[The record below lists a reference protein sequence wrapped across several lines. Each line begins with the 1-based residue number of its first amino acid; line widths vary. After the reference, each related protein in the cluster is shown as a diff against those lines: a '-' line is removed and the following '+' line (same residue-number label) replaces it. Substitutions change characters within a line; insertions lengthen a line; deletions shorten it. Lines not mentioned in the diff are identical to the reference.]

1 MHCILDNHGIYLYK
15 TSLEPMTDH
24 HWKLYVN
31 MLEIQKPVLL
41 QFHLLAGVVI
51 NTSLKMVRKGIEN
64 VAEIRG
70 YIKTCCKLDECQK
83 QICVVYGKKQVIFHS
98 L

>member
-1 MHCILDNHGIYLYK
+1 
-15 TSLEPMTDH
+15 MTDH

-41 QFHLLAGVVI
+41 QFQLLAGVVI

-64 VAEIRG
+64 VAEIRS

-83 QICVVYGKKQVIFHS
+83 HTWSDMCRLWEKTSHFPQFIGEEVPKISEKGV
-98 L
+98 